1 MGLRIEDSKAWRGR
15 AQLYGTKRGET
26 VEYVNGPR
34 VGMWT
39 WDSAQNEVLK
49 SLEANVYDA
58 SVKASDRLRAK
69 KDELVASGRF
79 TPAGI
84 RDELRQFAE
93 TSVKPAL
100 DRARAELD
108 AAQQLVR
115 DRRASMRPVA
125 ATTPDDAVTTL
136 KKMEARTIL
145 RSMSRRDLVNVLA
158 GSNPDPVF
166 VQAALESPP
175 HMVPNIDPVLR
186 RHLEQT
192 AIQSQFGSQIE
203 ELDELEGAIKDATN
217 AASVVAAEVTKEL
230 QPAPQLV
237 SSAGDKKIA

>member
-1 MGLRIEDSKAWRGR
+1 MGLRIENSSAWRGR
-15 AQLYGTKRGET
+15 AQLYGTKRGDKI
-26 VEYVNGPR
+26 EYVNGPR
-34 VGMWT
+34 VGMWA
-39 WDSAQNEVLK
+39 WDSSQNAVLQN
-49 SLEANVYDA
+49 LEANVYDA
-58 SVKASDRLRAK
+58 SVKAADRLRAK

-108 AAQQLVR
+108 SAQQHVR
-115 DRRASMRPVA
+115 ERRAGIKPIA
-125 ATTPDDAVTTL
+125 ATSDDAVTTL

-145 RSMSRRDLVNVLA
+145 RGMSRRDLVNVLA
-158 GSNPDPVF
+158 GPNPDPVF

-175 HMVPNIDPVLR
+175 YMVSNIDSLLR
-186 RHLEQT
+186 KHLEQLAT
-192 AIQSQFGSQIE
+192 QSQFGPQIE
-203 ELDELEGAIKDATN
+203 ELDDIEGAINDARK